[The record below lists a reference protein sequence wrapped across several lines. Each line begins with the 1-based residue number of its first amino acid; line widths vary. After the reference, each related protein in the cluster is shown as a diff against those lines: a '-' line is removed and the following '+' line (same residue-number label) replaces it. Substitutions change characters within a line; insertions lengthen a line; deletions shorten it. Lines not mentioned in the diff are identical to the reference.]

1 MNEETEKGSMELSK
15 NSNVTIDSEES
26 SHSVL
31 PLRLSPLD
39 EAEVSMSPSMM
50 RRING
55 FRTL

>member
-15 NSNVTIDSEES
+15 NVTIDSEEN
-26 SHSVL
+26 SHSVSP

-39 EAEVSMSPSMM
+39 GAEVSMAQSMM

>member
-1 MNEETEKGSMELSK
+1 MELSK

-31 PLRLSPLD
+31 PLKLSPLD
-39 EAEVSMSPSMM
+39 EAEVSMAPSMM